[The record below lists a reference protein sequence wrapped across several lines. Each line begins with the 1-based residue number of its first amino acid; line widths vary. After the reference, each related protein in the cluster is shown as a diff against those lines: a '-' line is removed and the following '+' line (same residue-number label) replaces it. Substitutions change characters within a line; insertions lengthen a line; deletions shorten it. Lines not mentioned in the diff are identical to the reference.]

1 MYIYMVVIIGIAL
14 AMDAFGV
21 SLSIGVNSSI
31 NREKK
36 IQYIL
41 SFGFFQ
47 FLFILIGGIL
57 GYYFD
62 SYIVEIPSLLGGIV
76 VGIVGILMLIDGK
89 RDSDNSLLVED
100 KMLLVLGVSV
110 SIDALVVGFS
120 ALHQFGSVIIL
131 LLDSIIVGL
140 ITTFLCSIAF
150 FLCRYF
156 RKINFVNKYADY
168 LGGIVLIIFAIK
180 MIFF

>member
-1 MYIYMVVIIGIAL
+1 MNIYMVIIIGIAL
-14 AMDAFGV
+14 AMDALGV
-21 SLSIGVNSSI
+21 SLSIGVNSSV

-36 IQYIL
+36 IQYII

-47 FLFILIGGIL
+47 FLFILIGGTL

-62 SYIVEIPSLLGGIV
+62 SYIVEIPNVLGGIV
-76 VGIVGILMLIDGK
+76 IGIVGILMLIDGK
-89 RDSDNSLLVED
+89 KESNNSVLVED
-100 KMLLVLGVSV
+100 KMLIVLGVSV

-120 ALHQFGSVIIL
+120 ALHQFGSAIIL
-131 LLDSIIVGL
+131 FLDSIIVGL
-140 ITTFLCSIAF
+140 ITAFLCFIAF

-156 RKINFVNKYADY
+156 RKIYFVNKYADY

-180 MIFF
+180 MIFL